1 MFFLCRSVRDVV
13 NGGVLI
19 VLRHVDNRVAVLYHL
34 RRRTMNAEDLEMV
47 IARKGKISGR
57 LE

>member
-19 VLRHVDNRVAVLYHL
+19 VLRHVDNRVEVLYHL